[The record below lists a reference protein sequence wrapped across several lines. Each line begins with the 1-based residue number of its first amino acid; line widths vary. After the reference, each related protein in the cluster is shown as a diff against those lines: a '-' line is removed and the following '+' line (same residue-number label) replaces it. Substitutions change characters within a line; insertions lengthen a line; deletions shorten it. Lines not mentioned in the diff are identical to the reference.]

1 MTSNIYELLT
11 RGEYPENPTHVRI
24 KNRDHYPFGS
34 WDQMPTLSYALSN
47 TALAL
52 SATVSSFASAVLT
65 LGVFV
70 PIGFVKSFLG
80 LFSRKNRR
88 IAIEGRERVVVVTGG
103 R

>member
-1 MTSNIYELLT
+1 MTNTIYETLT

-24 KNRDHYPFGS
+24 RNSEHYPFGS
-34 WDQMPTLSYALSN
+34 WDQLPTLSYALSN

-52 SATVSSFASAVLT
+52 SATVSSLASAVLT
-65 LGVFV
+65 LGLFV
-70 PIGFVKSFLG
+70 PLGFVKSFVG
-80 LFSRKNRR
+80 LFTRKNRR